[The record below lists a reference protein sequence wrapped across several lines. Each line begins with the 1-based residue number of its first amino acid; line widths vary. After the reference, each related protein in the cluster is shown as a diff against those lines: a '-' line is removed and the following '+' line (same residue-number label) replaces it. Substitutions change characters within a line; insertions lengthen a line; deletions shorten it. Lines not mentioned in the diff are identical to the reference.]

1 LESVIPGAHRRPIRR
16 PWLLILAEI
25 GVLISMSI
33 GFFTI
38 GLSWHAAEHKTL
50 ITRVTTACRDTRA
63 QSYLTYEAC
72 REANQQAEA
81 LGLEVVPLPALDP
94 TPMTPA
100 TATTATGPTPV
111 SIPVPTPASRP
122 RSTR

>member
-1 LESVIPGAHRRPIRR
+1 MIPGAHRRRIGR

-25 GVLISMSI
+25 GVLISVSI
-33 GFFTI
+33 GFFTL
-38 GLSWHAAEHKTL
+38 GLEWHADEHKTL

-63 QSYLTYEAC
+63 QTYLTYETC
-72 REANQQAEA
+72 REANQQAAA

-100 TATTATGPTPV
+100 TATTAPT
-111 SIPVPTPASRP
+111 PTPAPTPTSRP